1 MSVTSSFANVAA
13 RDVSDLVSF
22 DFFDSL
28 EVDVIEV
35 NLDQEQVA
43 FVGVSSGV
51 SEDDVG
57 NEVGITSQDAVL
69 EHGIYFMKQLFIR
82 RDIFSSICLLMIPR
96 DCLKASLHQ
105 MKKSRRTLDC
115 KNNNHES
122 DRVQYVIKIGVQP

>member
-13 RDVSDLVSF
+13 RDVSNLVSF

-51 SEDDVG
+51 GEDNVG

-69 EHGIYFMKQLFIR
+69 EHISWNNYSDAALF
-82 RDIFSSICLLMIPR
+82 FFCSICLLMVPR
-96 DCLKASLHQ
+96 DCLKASSHQ
-105 MKKSRRTLDC
+105 MKKFRRILDC
-115 KNNNHES
+115 KIITT
-122 DRVQYVIKIGVQP
+122 RVVYCSM

>member
-13 RDVSDLVSF
+13 RDVSNLVSF

-57 NEVGITSQDAVL
+57 NEVGITSQNAVL
-69 EHGIYFMKQLFIR
+69 DVEKM
-82 RDIFSSICLLMIPR
+82 S
-96 DCLKASLHQ
+96 LKNTMSTNEILERFATDH
-105 MKKSRRTLDC
+105 MVR
-115 KNNNHES
+115 
-122 DRVQYVIKIGVQP
+122 